1 MLAVDTCMKLY
12 RVGAASCKMPKMLWS
27 IRKDIEWSSMFFWL
41 LFHHHFGAAEDS
53 RSQSNQRMAQTAL
66 TQMLSAVAPK
76 FARCKMRLTKFTE
89 HSIFFL
95 NLSEAI
101 AAILHQVITQRM
113 ELSSADMPL
122 WPGFAKSHCFQ
133 NVFDLVWSS
142 LIKSDQVLGVLFFF
156 LCGGPAELMKLGMLA
171 LGSDSLFEKRRHF
184 ITCPITLFQNRMYNL
199 FPQQQNALGSS
210 AIVKVS
216 EQLQNWFPQSS
227 QVPSTGSQYRF
238 PSKGSQVPK

>member
-89 HSIFFL
+89 HSIFFFKSFRG
-95 NLSEAI
+95 NCSHFASG
-101 AAILHQVITQRM
+101 HY
-113 ELSSADMPL
+113 SADGVEFSWHAAL
-122 WPGFAKSHCFQ
+122 TWICKVSLFSKCF
-133 NVFDLVWSS
+133 WSS
-142 LIKSDQVLGVLFFF
+142 LIKCSECCFSS
-156 LCGGPAELMKLGMLA
+156 CAEVQPSWWSLECWLSAVTRCLKSEDISSHVPLPCFKIECTICFPNSRMLW
-171 LGSDSLFEKRRHF
+171 G
-184 ITCPITLFQNRMYNL
+184 
-199 FPQQQNALGSS
+199 
-210 AIVKVS
+210 
-216 EQLQNWFPQSS
+216 LQP
-227 QVPSTGSQYRF
+227 
-238 PSKGSQVPK
+238 